1 MPIPIPTNPEPPLFP
16 SLTMDQIDA
25 ARLSAWYDTFQDLTI
40 PSTIIDLEELG
51 EKEAFIQVSPPN
63 LSMGGA
69 NEKWLDS
76 ESIFMPLETLE
87 NEAEAEGSTPRH
99 YLPKLGAK
107 IREVISEYG
116 GGVFPKL
123 NWTAPRVRLSPL
135 LSQERQN

>member
-1 MPIPIPTNPEPPLFP
+1 MPIPIPTNPTPSIFP
-16 SLTMDQIDA
+16 ALTVDQIDA

-63 LSMGGA
+63 LSIGRA

-76 ESIFMPLETLE
+76 ESIFMPLETSE

-123 NWTAPRVRLSPL
+123 NWTAPRVRILSWDK
-135 LSQERQN
+135 